1 MFFAGRL
8 VGRADMRLIIA
19 TGLALVA
26 VSFWGMGRF
35 SLQMDGF
42 AIAWTGFVQ
51 GLGTGLIFMPVTN
64 LAFVSLS
71 PMLRADGAG
80 VFTLMRNLGNSVGVS
95 IMQAQFVRSTRR
107 WCAPKQV
114 EAWRRSADAL
124 ALALAG
130 PFSLVSRTGLA
141 ALDGEITRQASMVAY
156 VGIFQLMF
164 ISTLAMVPLLLLLRR
179 PRVVVAMENQ
189 PMEH

>member
-26 VSFWGMGRF
+26 ISFWGMGRF

-42 AIAWTGFVQ
+42 QVAWTGFVQ

-80 VFTLMRNLGNSVGVS
+80 VFTLMRNLGNSIGVS
-95 IMQAQFVRSTRR
+95 IMQAQFVRSTNVVRTR
-107 WCAPKQV
+107 LV
-114 EAWRRSADAL
+114 EPFHPDNPL
-124 ALALAG
+124 MHGPALAG
-130 PFSLVSRTGLA
+130 PFSLASRAGLA

-164 ISTLAMVPLLLLLRR
+164 ISTLAMAPLLLLLRR